1 MITYNTNTV
10 AGAASAGPQAFA
22 RVLTGFNYH
31 GPDGQIVGDHDF
43 GTISV
48 VGRAPLVLDYEISA
62 SAVYSDGKPITCD
75 DMVLA
80 WASQSGR
87 FPGFDAANRAGYSD
101 IASVDCAPGQKKARV
116 SFAADRA
123 FVDFG
128 QLFAATSMMPS
139 HVIADALGLG
149 DGGVTTA
156 LLNNDGPSVERIAQV
171 WNNTWNLTPDLD
183 LKKFPSS
190 GPYKLESVTKDGAVV
205 LVANDKWWG
214 AKPVTNKITVWPA
227 GADIQDRV
235 NEGAYDV
242 VDIATG
248 SSGTLN
254 LPDDYVRTD
263 SPSAGI
269 EQLIFAP
276 RGPMAAP
283 PARRALALC
292 TPRDLIARNAAVPIA
307 NARLNPATE
316 DALSPAEVTV
326 EAGQFTAANPER
338 RPRRDQQPAAAG
350 AHRISEPERPA
361 GRDGRHDRQGLCAR
375 RHHRAGQGFGDRRP
389 TVVAQQRDRRADRQ
403 HRRRRRQRVHRR
415 VGDGRLRPAHRQRQ
429 QPVGLLERTD
439 RRNHRHDGRHRRSE
453 GTVPAARRRRTDPVG
468 RHADASALPAAAD
481 IADFEEDVC
490 GGQQSDSMGRGVEHG
505 SLGAGPV
512 SDPTG
517 AAGPATSGTDI
528 SRLIASLMREVPDFP
543 EPGIQFKDLTPLL
556 ADAKGLAAVTDAL
569 ADIAKGADLVAGID
583 ARGFLLGAAV
593 AIKLQT
599 GVLAVRKGGKLPPPV
614 HSETYALEYGTATLE
629 IPADGI
635 DLAGRSIAIIDD
647 VLATGGTVAAAARL
661 LRHAGATVTGAAV
674 VLELAALGG
683 RDVLKGLPVSSLHTV

>member
-1 MITYNTNTV
+1 MPPARSRRGTVLAALLSLAAGLGLSSCSSSPADAIEYAVDGRLITYNTNTV

-62 SAVYSDGKPITCD
+62 GAVYSDGKPITCD

-101 IASVDCAPGQKKARV
+101 IASIDCAPGQKKARV

-139 HVIADALGLG
+139 HVVADALGLG

-190 GPYKLESVTKDGAVV
+190 GPYKLESVTKEGAVV

-214 AKPVTNKITVWPA
+214 AKPVTNRITVWPA

-292 TPRDLIARNAAVPIA
+292 TPRDLIARNAEVPIA

-326 EAGQFTAANPER
+326 EAGQFTAANPAAAR
-338 RPRRDQQPAAAG
+338 AAINNQPLQVRIGYQSPNARLAATVGTIAKACAPAGITVQDRASETAGPLSLRNNEIDVLIASTGAAAG
-350 AHRISEPERPA
+350 SGSTGASAMDAYELHTGNGNNLSGYSNERI
-361 GRDGRHDRQGLCAR
+361 DGIIATMAVTADPRELSRLLAEGGPILWTDM
-375 RHHRAGQGFGDRRP
+375 P
-389 TVVAQQRDRRADRQ
+389 TLPLYRQQRT
-403 HRRRRRQRVHRR
+403 
-415 VGDGRLRPAHRQRQ
+415 
-429 QPVGLLERTD
+429 LLTSTKMYAVNSNPTRW
-439 RRNHRHDGRHRRSE
+439 
-453 GTVPAARRRRTDPVG
+453 
-468 RHADASALPAAAD
+468 
-481 IADFEEDVC
+481 
-490 GGQQSDSMGRGVEHG
+490 
-505 SLGAGPV
+505 GAGWNMDRWV
-512 SDPTG
+512 
-517 AAGPATSGTDI
+517 
-528 SRLIASLMREVPDFP
+528 
-543 EPGIQFKDLTPLL
+543 
-556 ADAKGLAAVTDAL
+556 
-569 ADIAKGADLVAGID
+569 
-583 ARGFLLGAAV
+583 LG
-593 AIKLQT
+593 Q
-599 GVLAVRKGGKLPPPV
+599 
-614 HSETYALEYGTATLE
+614 
-629 IPADGI
+629 
-635 DLAGRSIAIIDD
+635 
-647 VLATGGTVAAAARL
+647 
-661 LRHAGATVTGAAV
+661 
-674 VLELAALGG
+674 
-683 RDVLKGLPVSSLHTV
+683 